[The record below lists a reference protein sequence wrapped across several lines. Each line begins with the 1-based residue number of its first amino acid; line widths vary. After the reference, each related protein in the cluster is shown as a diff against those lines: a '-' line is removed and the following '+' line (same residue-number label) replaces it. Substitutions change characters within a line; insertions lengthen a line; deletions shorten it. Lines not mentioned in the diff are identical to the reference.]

1 MTTINLCLPTGDDV
15 KADFALSLSRL
26 LLRGAA
32 AGYSFKFTNVKT
44 SNVAQSREQTA
55 EAALRSDCSHLLWL
69 DSDMV
74 FPDWILE
81 RLLSH
86 DVDLVAGNY
95 CMRGALE
102 PQPTAVVDIQPDGRC
117 RRTFAAQGDAL
128 VEVEGIGFGA
138 LLMKR
143 SVLERIA
150 QPRFPIQWNAAG
162 KFHDGEDVGFCTKA
176 REAGFKLHV
185 DPVVT
190 RHLGHIGAYL
200 YTLNATPLP
209 YAKAKAICWGDS

>member
-1 MTTINLCLPTGDDV
+1 MKINLCLPTGDEV
-15 KADFALSLSRL
+15 KTDFALSLSRL

-32 AGYSFKFTNVKT
+32 AGFSFEFTNVKT

-55 EAALRSDCSHLLWL
+55 EQALKSDCSHMLWL

-74 FPDWILE
+74 FPDWLLD

-86 DVDLVAGNY
+86 DVDIVAGNY
-95 CMRGALE
+95 CMRGALS
-102 PQPTAVVDIQPDGRC
+102 PLPTAVVDIQPDGRC

-128 VEVEGIGFGA
+128 VEVEGVGFGA

-143 SVLERIA
+143 AVLEKLA
-150 QPRFPIQWNAAG
+150 LPRFPITWNALG
-162 KFHDGEDVGFCTKA
+162 GYHEGEDVSFCANARKA
-176 REAGFKLHV
+176 GYKLYI
-185 DPVVT
+185 DPLVS
-190 RHLGHIGAYL
+190 RHLGHVGSYL

-209 YAKAKAICWGDS
+209 YGKAKAMCWGDS